1 MLKLRIA
8 EASILFDYLIINI
21 NLSNIQE
28 LYQFFEML
36 SITLLGD
43 AGRLRQA
50 VGMLNDSRV
59 AAVLGSWISELK
71 RKNPAV
77 ITAGLF
83 ESLS

>member
-1 MLKLRIA
+1 
-8 EASILFDYLIINI
+8 
-21 NLSNIQE
+21 
-28 LYQFFEML
+28 ML
-36 SITLLGD
+36 SIPLLGD
-43 AGRLRQA
+43 AGRPPGRLRQA

-77 ITAGLF
+77 VTAGLF